1 MATGLFGVSWT
12 EIIDFLLKLAPA
24 ASIVGGIL
32 AARVQLRSNR
42 QINAVMI
49 AKNHYREML
58 DAFLKSSDILYLGSN
73 PTSFAEL
80 KKDIP
85 RYRRYRT
92 LFTLMSF
99 AMQELYLAIDLKREK
114 NWEHMIRVFI
124 SPQEFHSVA
133 RRLRPLQSTG
143 SDAELPRILD
153 GHCTEFRAL
162 RSADERG
169 AVSEG

>member
-1 MATGLFGVSWT
+1 MVTTLEIEHPRQQAHDRARRESNMAELGLSWT

-32 AARVQLRSNR
+32 AARVQFRNNR
-42 QINAVMI
+42 QLNAVMI

-58 DAFLKSSDILYLGSN
+58 DAFLKNSDILYLGSN

-99 AMQELYLAIDLKREK
+99 AMQEL
-114 NWEHMIRVFI
+114 
-124 SPQEFHSVA
+124 
-133 RRLRPLQSTG
+133 
-143 SDAELPRILD
+143 
-153 GHCTEFRAL
+153 
-162 RSADERG
+162 
-169 AVSEG
+169 